1 MSSSDHKIETSSN
14 NSHLERA
21 RTAGGHIEDR
31 SQPALPVVHRRLANP
46 APLGLLSFA
55 TGMFLISSFGI
66 HARGIQ
72 TPNVLISV
80 LIFFGGICQYLVGI
94 FEFVSG
100 NTFGATVFTSYGA
113 FNLSYSMIYLPGSGI
128 MAAYTDAQTGALSPD
143 FGQSISLYLWAWF
156 ILTVIYTIA
165 ALRSSW
171 ILLLDLAT
179 LDVCLLLLAVG
190 YMAESQSVLTAGY
203 AVGYVVAFFS
213 YWAGCAGLYAGGTT
227 PFTVPVFPLTKEE

>member
-1 MSSSDHKIETSSN
+1 
-14 NSHLERA
+14 
-21 RTAGGHIEDR
+21 
-31 SQPALPVVHRRLANP
+31 
-46 APLGLLSFA
+46 
-55 TGMFLISSFGI
+55 MFLISSFGI

-128 MAAYTDAQTGALSPD
+128 MAAYTDAQTGTLSPD

-190 YMAESQSVLTAGY
+190 YMAESQNVLTAGY

-213 YWAGCAGLYAGGTT
+213 CKYLFLLVLKQDRIADLFDYLQIGPAVQDCMLEALRPSLFQSFRLPRKSNESTAAT
-227 PFTVPVFPLTKEE
+227 